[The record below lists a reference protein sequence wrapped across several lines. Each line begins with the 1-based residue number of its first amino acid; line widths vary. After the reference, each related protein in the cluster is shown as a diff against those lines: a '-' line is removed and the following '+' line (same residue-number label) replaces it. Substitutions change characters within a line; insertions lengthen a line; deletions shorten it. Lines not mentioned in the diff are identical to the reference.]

1 MDPNESMQQMASF
14 SMVEQITN
22 MASQNTK
29 IASR

>member
-1 MDPNESMQQMASF
+1 MDTDDSMAQMSSF

-22 MASQNTK
+22 MASTNTK